1 MHYTFIKFSVYL
13 FRTSKNLK
21 VLRVVHGLKIEK
33 EEVLNKDAVNHN
45 SKTNVL
51 FSWFHKLYYRFFN
64 ELARFIK
71 IYNIKIHKD

>member
-13 FRTSKNLK
+13 FRTSNNLK

-33 EEVLNKDAVNHN
+33 EEVLNKDAVSHN

-51 FSWFHKLYYRFFN
+51 FSWFHKLCYHFFN
-64 ELARFIK
+64 ELARF
-71 IYNIKIHKD
+71 NKDIQYKNT